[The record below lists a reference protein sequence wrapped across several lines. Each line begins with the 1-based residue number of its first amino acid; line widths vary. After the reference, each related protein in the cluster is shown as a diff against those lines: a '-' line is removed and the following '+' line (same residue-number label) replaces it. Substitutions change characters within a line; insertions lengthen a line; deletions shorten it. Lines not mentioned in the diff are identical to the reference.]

1 MEKGGEQN
9 DKLHDKFRHTMVVN
23 SELITFRGS
32 HPGLPSWPGLG
43 GARWFL
49 GCNEVLD
56 FGVEF
61 FFSKQNSRGH
71 VEGSPILAYISVIK
85 YFKHLTY
92 IYDLYVLL

>member
-1 MEKGGEQN
+1 MSGRKGGEQN
-9 DKLHDKFRHTMVVN
+9 DKLHDKFRHTMVIN

-61 FFSKQNSRGH
+61 FLASKIQGGMSRDH
-71 VEGSPILAYISVIK
+71 QYLPI
-85 YFKHLTY
+85 FP
-92 IYDLYVLL
+92 LLNTLST

>member
-1 MEKGGEQN
+1 
-9 DKLHDKFRHTMVVN
+9 MVIN

-71 VEGSPILAYISVIK
+71 VVHMAISAQTLPFLFNVIIHV
-85 YFKHLTY
+85 YCHPVCAQSL
-92 IYDLYVLL
+92 YDIEQACMY